1 MLGNDKER
9 IRGQNT
15 TAAKVGFLCELC
27 PLVIIE
33 VYIYIY
39 IYKRWWLSVVCLG
52 SGSATNSL
60 SQLFIGH
67 LLPPPVLS
75 PPSLVSP

>member
-39 IYKRWWLSVVCLG
+39 IYISGGGCLW
-52 SGSATNSL
+52 
-60 SQLFIGH
+60 F
-67 LLPPPVLS
+67 V
-75 PPSLVSP
+75 